1 MALIMTVQKIK
12 INKRIVRR
20 IWFGVLIVFY
30 NIFLFESCIKNP
42 ADNFIVTERQ
52 PVIEPDYSE
61 VTIPPNIA
69 PLNFKIN
76 ENGISYTVSVTS
88 SNGIKISI
96 KSKTSVI
103 KFSNREWKKLLENAG
118 GGKISIE
125 VYSENNKKELIKY
138 LPFNLYIANES
149 IDPYI
154 CYRLLYPGYE
164 TWSQIRIIQRDIENF
179 NEKSLIE
186 NQLIDNNCINCH
198 SFNRNNPE
206 KFLLHIRGSMGG
218 TYFADNKTITRKDLK
233 TQDMEFGAVYPAW
246 HPEGR
251 FIVFSSNNTIQT
263 FHAINDKNIEVIDLS
278 SSLVLY
284 DTKNNEMLHPGA
296 EDTVKYMETYPEW
309 SPDGKYLYYCRA
321 KQFTGS
327 SDFRN
332 IKYELVRR
340 AFNQSS
346 RSFGKPELVFD
357 APAIDKSVSFPRIS
371 PDGRNLILTLH
382 NYGTFPIWHK
392 EADLYILNLQSGK
405 LALMS
410 LNSSETESYHSWSSN
425 SRWLV
430 FSSKRDDG
438 LTARLYFAY
447 LGPSDQTGKPFV
459 LPQKDPTLY
468 DHLLKTYN
476 RPEFVTGKIKFG
488 PRDFARAARE
498 TAVKA
503 LEAAE
508 VTDSGSSGSNIR

>member
-1 MALIMTVQKIK
+1 MNNSVIIQRICFVALI
-12 INKRIVRR
+12 
-20 IWFGVLIVFY
+20 LFY
-30 NIFLFESCIKNP
+30 TIFLFESCTKNP
-42 ADNFIVTERQ
+42 GDNFMIMERV
-52 PVIEPDYSE
+52 PVISPDYSE

-69 PLNFKIN
+69 PMNFKIN
-76 ENGISYTVSVTS
+76 EIGISFFALVTS
-88 SNGIKISI
+88 SNGTKIPI
-96 KSKTSVI
+96 KSKTAII
-103 KFSNREWKKLLENAG
+103 KFSNREWKKLLENAR

-125 VYSENNKKELIKY
+125 VYSENDNKELIKY
-138 LPFNLYIANES
+138 LPFNIYVANEP

-154 CYRLLYPGYE
+154 CYRIIYPGYE
-164 TWSQIRIIQRDIENF
+164 TWSQIMIVQRNIESF

-186 NQLIDNNCINCH
+186 NQVIDNNCVNCH
-198 SFNRNNPE
+198 SFNKNNPE
-206 KFLLHIRGSMGG
+206 EFLIHIRGSKGG
-218 TYFADNKTITRKDLK
+218 TYFADNNKITRTDLK

-251 FIVFSSNNTIQT
+251 FVAFSSNNIIQT

-284 DTKNNEMLHPGA
+284 DTKSNEMLHPGA

-309 SPDGKYLYYCRA
+309 APDGKYLYYCRA
-321 KQFTGS
+321 RQFIEG

-332 IKYELVRR
+332 IKYELVKRS
-340 AFNQSS
+340 FDQSS
-346 RSFGKPELVFD
+346 MFFGPVEPVFN

-371 PDGRNLILTLH
+371 MDGRNLIFTLH
-382 NYGTFPIWHK
+382 NWGTFPIWHR
-392 EADLYILNLQSGK
+392 EADLYMLDLHSGK
-405 LALMS
+405 LTLMD

-447 LGPSDQTGKPFV
+447 IGSTDQTGKPFV
-459 LPQKDPTLY
+459 LPQKNPTFY
-468 DHLLKTYN
+468 DHLLKTCN

-488 PRDFARAARE
+488 PRDFGRAAGKV
-498 TAVKA
+498 AVKSM
-503 LEAAE
+503 EAAE
-508 VTDSGSSGSNIR
+508 VPDSSSSGSYIR